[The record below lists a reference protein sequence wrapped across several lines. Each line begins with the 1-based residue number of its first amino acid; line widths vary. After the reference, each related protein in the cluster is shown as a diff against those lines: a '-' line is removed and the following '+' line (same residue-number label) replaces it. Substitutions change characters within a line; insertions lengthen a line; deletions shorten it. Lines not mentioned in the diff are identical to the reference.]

1 MGKINVLSF
10 AVANLIAAGEVVD
23 RPASAVKEL
32 LENAID
38 AGATR
43 ITVEIQNGG
52 VAFLRV
58 SDNGCG
64 MDADDLPVAV
74 RRHATSKIKTAEDL
88 EGIET
93 LGFRG
98 EALAAIASVSD
109 MRIISKTADAEYGA
123 ELSVKAGNIISLTE
137 RACATGTTIIVENLF
152 ANVPARR
159 KFLKRDV
166 TEASAVSAWVEKIAL
181 SEPSIAFRM
190 IVDGAVKFETEGN
203 GDLKSAIYSIFG
215 REFAGKLISV
225 CSEIEGV
232 EVKGFI
238 GRSDNFKSNRNFQN
252 FFINGRYI
260 KSKTASAALEQAYSS
275 YIPSEKFPCCVI
287 NIKINPRAVDV
298 NVHPAKLEVKFS
310 NEKPVF
316 DAVYYT
322 VRSALEQDVTRPA
335 LEFTKPRTASSKATN
350 AFIPVEDQ
358 RKTYQN
364 LQFSFASPDSSKGEV
379 LQRPTS
385 DLSQNASP
393 NIRQGLDS
401 PKASLVNGF
410 SETATPSVKDTEE
423 PKLDFPK
430 PLEVEHIQITKEL
443 EERIDRLCREE
454 IERGEREREER
465 LRQRGIQTEMNL
477 FADSEQ
483 PIPEEEVP
491 EAVRMS
497 SEEPSSHAEATI
509 PTEREMPVDSSVSP
523 ELCEIVDHVTVPE
536 YRILGEA
543 FNSYVFVE
551 SEDRVLVIDKH
562 AAHERVLFEDLRARM
577 KEVESASQLLML
589 PIEVMLTTDELQAIE
604 NYREEIEK
612 IGFRFSTKRHSAD
625 IDAIPCGIST
635 DAVCDMFIVIADHI
649 LNETGTVKVSRDL
662 IFEKALYQASCKAA
676 IKAGR
681 EYPADHVKWLVD
693 KLMRLPDITFCPHGR
708 PIAVEM
714 TKNSLD
720 HQFERK

>member
-52 VAFLRV
+52 VTFLRV

-64 MDADDLPVAV
+64 IDVDDLPVAV

-123 ELSVKAGNIISLTE
+123 MLEVKAGNILSLTE

-166 TEASAVSAWVEKIAL
+166 TEASAVSVWVEKIAL
-181 SEPSIAFRM
+181 SEPTIAIRM
-190 IVDGAVKFETEGN
+190 IVDGSVKFETEGN
-203 GDLKSAIYSIFG
+203 GDLKSAIYAIYG
-215 REFAGKLISV
+215 REFASRLIPV
-225 CSEIEGV
+225 CSEIDGV

-238 GRSDNFKSNRNFQN
+238 GRSDNFKANRNFQN

-275 YIPSEKFPCCVI
+275 YIPSEKFPCCVL
-287 NIKINPRAVDV
+287 NIRINPKAVDV

-335 LEFTKPRTASSKATN
+335 IEFPTGKRTGNPKVVN
-350 AFIPVEDQ
+350 AFVPVEDKKQ
-358 RKTYQN
+358 TYKNVQI
-364 LQFSFASPDSSKGEV
+364 S
-379 LQRPTS
+379 
-385 DLSQNASP
+385 
-393 NIRQGLDS
+393 
-401 PKASLVNGF
+401 F
-410 SETATPSVKDTEE
+410 SEPSPVVKKPAEEPARQDVQPHTATAAPIAETRNTGE
-423 PKLDFPK
+423 PP
-430 PLEVEHIQITKEL
+430 ITKEL
-443 EERIDRLCREE
+443 EAEIDRICRELVE
-454 IERGEREREER
+454 KTESQSPTNAPVADTPFPQVNELEYLFESNGGETEKETTVPPEEKPAEEER
-465 LRQRGIQTEMNL
+465 
-477 FADSEQ
+477 S
-483 PIPEEEVP
+483 
-491 EAVRMS
+491 
-497 SEEPSSHAEATI
+497 
-509 PTEREMPVDSSVSP
+509 
-523 ELCEIVDHVTVPE
+523 VPE

-543 FNSYVFVE
+543 FHSYVFVE
-551 SEDRVLVIDKH
+551 SGDRVIVFDKH
-562 AAHERVLFEDLRARM
+562 AAHERLLFEELRRKM
-577 KEVESASQLLML
+577 RTVESSSQLLML
-589 PIEVMLTTDELQAIE
+589 PLEVMLTSSELQAIGE
-604 NYREEIEK
+604 YREEIEAV
-612 IGFRFSTKRHSAD
+612 GFCFTLKAHCAEIS
-625 IDAIPCGIST
+625 AIPCGIST
-635 DAVCDMFIVIADHI
+635 DAVCDMFITFADRI
-649 LNETGTVKVSRDL
+649 LNETGNVAVSREL

-681 EYPADHVKWLVD
+681 EYPPDHVKWLVGE
-693 KLMRLPDITFCPHGR
+693 LMRLPDITFCPHGR

-714 TKNSLD
+714 TKDQLD

>member
-52 VAFLRV
+52 VTFLRV

-64 MDADDLPVAV
+64 IDVEDLPVAV

-123 ELSVKAGNIISLTE
+123 MLEVKAGNIMSLTE

-166 TEASAVSAWVEKIAL
+166 TEASAVSVWVEKIAL
-181 SEPSIAFRM
+181 SEPSIGIRM
-190 IVDGAVKFETEGN
+190 IVDGSVKFETEGN
-203 GDLKSAIYSIFG
+203 GDLKSAIYAIYG
-215 REFAGKLISV
+215 RDFATRLIPV
-225 CSEIEGV
+225 RSEIDGI
-232 EVKGFI
+232 EVSGFI
-238 GRSDNFKSNRNFQN
+238 GRSDNFKANRNFQN

-275 YIPSEKFPCCVI
+275 YIPSEKFPCCVL
-287 NIKINPRAVDV
+287 NIRINPKAVDV

-322 VRSALEQDVTRPA
+322 VRSALEGDVTRPA
-335 LEFTKPRTASSKATN
+335 MEFSGQRSATN
-350 AFIPVEDQ
+350 PKVVNAFVPVEDKKQ
-358 RKTYQN
+358 TYKNIQM
-364 LQFSFASPDSSKGEV
+364 SFAQPPVEERKPEVHRPVVEPIVPTTEERSKPILESKREETPLIAFVPDT
-379 LQRPTS
+379 RPS
-385 DLSQNASP
+385 
-393 NIRQGLDS
+393 
-401 PKASLVNGF
+401 ASL
-410 SETATPSVKDTEE
+410 EAE
-423 PKLDFPK
+423 P
-430 PLEVEHIQITKEL
+430 VSKER
-443 EERIDRLCREE
+443 EAEIDRYCRALVEETEGQAE
-454 IERGEREREER
+454 IERQKRDAE
-465 LRQRGIQTEMNL
+465 T
-477 FADSEQ
+477 Q
-483 PIPEEEVP
+483 PK
-491 EAVRMS
+491 EAVDGMNVLKPD
-497 SEEPSSHAEATI
+497 EEGT
-509 PTEREMPVDSSVSP
+509 SV
-523 ELCEIVDHVTVPE
+523 VVPA

-543 FNSYVFVE
+543 FNSYVLVE
-551 SEDRVLVIDKH
+551 TGERVLIIDKH
-562 AAHERVLFEDLRARM
+562 AAHERVLFEELRAKMR
-577 KEVESASQLLML
+577 EVEPTSQLLML
-589 PIEVMLTTDELQAIE
+589 PIEVMLTTGELQALE
-604 NYREEIEK
+604 EYREEIET
-612 IGFRFSTKRHSAD
+612 IGFQFSLKRHAAE
-625 IDAIPCGIST
+625 IEAIPCGIST
-635 DAVCDMFIVIADHI
+635 DAVCDMFIAIADRIH
-649 LNETGTVKVSRDL
+649 NETGKVEVSREL
-662 IFEKALYQASCKAA
+662 VFEQALYQASCKAA

-681 EYPADHVKWLVD
+681 EYPEEHVKWLVET
-693 KLMRLPDITFCPHGR
+693 LMRLPDITFCPHGR
-708 PIAVEM
+708 PIAIEM
-714 TKNSLD
+714 TKNQLD